1 MKRIHYNL
9 LIILALS
16 FLVSC
21 EDFMDVHEEYIEG
34 GEIIYSPKTDS
45 IAFIAGRERIMFRFW
60 LYNSPNVETVNLYW
74 NNDLDSL
81 IVPVTPSTGL
91 DSTDVVLPG
100 MDEKSYTFNVHT
112 VDKYG
117 HPSLTVTD
125 FGTSYGEIFQSSLT
139 NRRIKSVSITDEGGE
154 IGWYSAAES
163 LVRNEIRYETNDG
176 ATAVVK
182 MPASANSALCPG
194 AKTGS
199 TFEYRSLYIP
209 EEEAID
215 TFAVEWTVYETPFP
229 DIFAYN
235 KSDWTIVSW
244 SDQEVSDGG
253 GVASLLDGDLSN
265 YWHSQWSD
273 GGRPLPHWVVID
285 LTSSKRICRI
295 DSWRRPGNTDAKTA
309 QYFVSDNPDPDAAA
323 WVKIAEG
330 VFGSGDKL
338 TFDIPDPAST
348 DKGRYLKLYLP
359 DSNRDNN
366 TSIAEITLYGN

>member
-1 MKRIHYNL
+1 MKKIHYNL

-45 IAFIAGRERIMFRFW
+45 VAFIAGRERIMFRFR
-60 LYNSPNVETVNLYW
+60 LYNSPNVQSVNLYW
-74 NNDLDSL
+74 NDDLDSL
-81 IVPVTPSTGL
+81 IVPVTPTTGL
-91 DSTDVVLPG
+91 DSTDVILPD
-100 MDEKSYTFNVHT
+100 MPEKSYTFNVRT

-117 HPSLTVTD
+117 HVSLTMTD
-125 FGTSYGEIFQSSLT
+125 FGTSYGAIFQSSLAH
-139 NRRIKSVSITDEGGE
+139 RRIRDVSITDKGGE
-154 IGWYSAAES
+154 ITWFSAAEN
-163 LVRNEIRYETNDG
+163 LVGNEVRYETNDG
-176 ATAVVK
+176 AKAVVR
-182 MPASANSALCPG
+182 MPAGANAVLCPD
-194 AKTGS
+194 AKTSS
-199 TFEYRSLYIP
+199 TFEYRSLFIP
-209 EEEAID
+209 EEQAID
-215 TFAVEWTVYETPFP
+215 TFAVGWTEYETPFP
-229 DIFAYN
+229 AIFQYN
-235 KSDWTIVSW
+235 KSGWTVVGY

-273 GGRPLPHWVVID
+273 GGRPLPHWVIID
-285 LTSSKRICRI
+285 LNSSKKICKI
-295 DSWRRPGNTDAKTA
+295 ETWRRPGNTDAKTV

-338 TFDIPDPAST
+338 TIGIPDPGST
-348 DKGRYLKLYLP
+348 DKGRYLKIYLP